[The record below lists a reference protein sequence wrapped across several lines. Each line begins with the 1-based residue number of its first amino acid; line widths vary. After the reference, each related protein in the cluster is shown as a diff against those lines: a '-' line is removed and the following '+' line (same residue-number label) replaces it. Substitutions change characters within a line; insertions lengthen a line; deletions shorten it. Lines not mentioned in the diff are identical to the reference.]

1 MWTYNFIS
9 GTLKE
14 ASGFRTESVE
24 SRTRQKR
31 PFWVAETQ
39 STHYPSIPRSEEE
52 LRTENKMV
60 DKQVRP
66 FERGKTEEGVERRQ
80 LKSSDEVS

>member
-1 MWTYNFIS
+1 MEE
-9 GTLKE
+9 G
-14 ASGFRTESVE
+14 AST
-24 SRTRQKR
+24 
-31 PFWVAETQ
+31 
-39 STHYPSIPRSEEE
+39 IPRSEEE

-66 FERGKTEEGVERRQ
+66 FERGKTEEGVEKRQ

>member
-39 STHYPSIPRSEEE
+39 STHYPSIPRVRCFYSRRELAIPVYLEE
-52 LRTENKMV
+52 
-60 DKQVRP
+60 VRI
-66 FERGKTEEGVERRQ
+66 FFFFFF
-80 LKSSDEVS
+80 